1 MKCLR
6 HLHIKTSPSHQGV
19 RPRGATH
26 RAGRPRMKKEAAK
39 KSLGR
44 KKTLLRSQH
53 HSAKSARRLPR
64 WRVDIKTRLRLR
76 DGLR

>member
-1 MKCLR
+1 MERLHHLR
-6 HLHIKTSPSHQGV
+6 IKTAPSHQDA
-19 RPRGATH
+19 RPRGVTRH
-26 RAGRPRMKKEAAK
+26 AGRPRMKKEAAK

-53 HSAKSARRLPR
+53 RSTKTVRHLLR
-64 WRVDIKTRLRLR
+64 WRVDIKTRLCLR